1 MVRNKD
7 IPPGDILVLA
17 PRRVIGTPLY
27 ERLVSDSIP
36 VKSYYAEGEL
46 DEEDAQQQLA
56 FLKLFVD
63 PEDRVALR
71 WLLGFGAG
79 DWRAAAYGRLR
90 SHCESNGLTPWEA
103 LEQLAASTIAIP
115 YTGVLVERFREIR
128 EKLQR
133 LEGLPDI
140 AAVVNHLLPEADDKV
155 RALRQ
160 IAMQVLKEVGEADK
174 REFLSELSNVI
185 SKPEVPDEIK
195 DVRIMSLHKSK
206 GLSAPVTFV
215 CGCVQGLLPRQPDPD
230 KSLAEQKAEAEEQ
243 RRLFYVGITRVK
255 AEKDHNKPGTLI
267 ITYSQRMS
275 IADVHKAGIQPA
287 FTRNGL
293 AHLHA
298 SPFLTELGP
307 AAPKPVSG

>member
-90 SHCESNGLTPWEA
+90 SHCESNGLS
-103 LEQLAASTIAIP
+103 STL
-115 YTGVLVERFREIR
+115 YKMR
-128 EKLQR
+128 
-133 LEGLPDI
+133 
-140 AAVVNHLLPEADDKV
+140 
-155 RALRQ
+155 RA
-160 IAMQVLKEVGEADK
+160 
-174 REFLSELSNVI
+174 
-185 SKPEVPDEIK
+185 
-195 DVRIMSLHKSK
+195 
-206 GLSAPVTFV
+206 
-215 CGCVQGLLPRQPDPD
+215 
-230 KSLAEQKAEAEEQ
+230 
-243 RRLFYVGITRVK
+243 
-255 AEKDHNKPGTLI
+255 PGTSLP
-267 ITYSQRMS
+267 YCRMVGS
-275 IADVHKAGIQPA
+275 TPTILQ
-287 FTRNGL
+287 
-293 AHLHA
+293 
-298 SPFLTELGP
+298 
-307 AAPKPVSG
+307 